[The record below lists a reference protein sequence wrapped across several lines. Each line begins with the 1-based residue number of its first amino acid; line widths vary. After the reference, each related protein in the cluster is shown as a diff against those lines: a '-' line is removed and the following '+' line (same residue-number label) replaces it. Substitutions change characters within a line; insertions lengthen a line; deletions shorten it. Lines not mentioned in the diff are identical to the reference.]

1 MIKGTC
7 NKCRTKFRGFSGK
20 KATSLKSEG
29 KEPFIEKFPSSLPSP
44 KGGPKPNSGL
54 AQARSFPAEAE
65 RESVPGCACSL
76 ACVRSLLRVLLAVR
90 LDKPDCPGAH
100 VFSSILSEK
109 WKEVTYFCF
118 VTGVSFLLA
127 LPCGM
132 QDLNSWVRNLMGVLG
147 ESAESCPWTSRE
159 ALGSWF

>member
-1 MIKGTC
+1 MERKPRLLIQKEK
-7 NKCRTKFRGFSGK
+7 NLL
-20 KATSLKSEG
+20 LKS
-29 KEPFIEKFPSSLPSP
+29 FPSVCLLQRVDPSP
-44 KGGPKPNSGL
+44 IL
-54 AQARSFPAEAE
+54 ASHKRGASQQRLRENPCPA
-65 RESVPGCACSL
+65 VL
-76 ACVRSLLRVLLAVR
+76 AAWRAVRSLLRVLLAVR

-100 VFSSILSEK
+100 VFSSVLSEK